1 MNVYLEEDELPW
13 QWVRLK
19 NVIRLNM
26 LKLIYVGFQ
35 ISVGNVNE
43 RVKQHEEEVMEDA
56 KRLTSTSSVSIEK

>member
-1 MNVYLEEDELPW
+1 MAMG
-13 QWVRLK
+13 RFK
-19 NVIRLNM
+19 NVIR

-56 KRLTSTSSVSIEK
+56 KRLTSIPSMSIDK

>member
-1 MNVYLEEDELPW
+1 MAMGTFK
-13 QWVRLK
+13 K

-26 LKLIYVGFQ
+26 LKLIYFGFQ

-56 KRLTSTSSVSIEK
+56 KRLTSISSVSIDK